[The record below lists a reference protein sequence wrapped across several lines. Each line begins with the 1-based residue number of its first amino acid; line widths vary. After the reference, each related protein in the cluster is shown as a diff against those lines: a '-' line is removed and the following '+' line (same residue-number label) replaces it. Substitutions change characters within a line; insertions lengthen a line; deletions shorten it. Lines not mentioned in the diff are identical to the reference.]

1 MWARFHRAHPS
12 YISADRFPA
21 HWDHILTVHIHN
33 ELMIVI
39 VIDRAFAVHWI
50 DVTPERL

>member
-21 HWDHILTVHIHN
+21 HWDYIPTTDFHN
-33 ELMIVI
+33 ELVI

-50 DVTPERL
+50 DVNPERL

>member
-1 MWARFHRAHPS
+1 MWARFHWAHPS

-21 HWDHILTVHIHN
+21 HRDYILTVNIHN
-33 ELMIVI
+33 ELMI

-50 DVTPERL
+50 DVNPERL